1 VEYKQTKTFF
11 ALKEM
16 SKVKIIDKS
25 NIKNIKNE
33 RNLLSKLNHPF
44 IVNMHFS
51 FQNNNF
57 LYLVIDLLTGGD
69 LRYHFF
75 YKKFFSEVQ
84 TKFFISCVILGLE
97 YCHSNLIIHHDI
109 KPENI
114 ILDSHGYA
122 HIADFGIAKMQQPN
136 NAKETSGTLGYMAP
150 EVLFEKDHTT
160 VVDYFSLGAVCYE
173 FMNGQKPYI
182 GKTRKE
188 MKAKI
193 REKEIKLDKT
203 NLKEGWSLE
212 AADFINQLLKRS
224 PQKRLGYIGGI
235 IELKKHAWFKD
246 INWKDLYN
254 GLLKAPYVPF
264 GEDNFE
270 HSFCKTEEVIKED
283 TEQRYQEIM
292 KSIEYKNMFDDYY
305 YFNRYDAKT
314 QGLKML
320 YFNIHEKIYKAKPIS
335 RLNTGN
341 ITVNKKYQNMK
352 IPLKPGFKR
361 GMSPMG
367 AMPNKAF
374 NEANKFIIKRKNRSK
389 QKLEIPKLKLNG

>member
-1 VEYKQTKTFF
+1 
-11 ALKEM
+11 M

-69 LRYHFF
+69 LRYHLY
-75 YKKFFSEVQ
+75 YKKFFTEEQ

-109 KPENI
+109 KPENL

-136 NAKETSGTLGYMAP
+136 NAKEISGTLGYMAP

-160 VVDYFSLGAVCYE
+160 VADYFSLGVICYE
-173 FMNGQKPYI
+173 FMNGVKPYK

-188 MKAKI
+188 MKANI

-203 NLKEGWSLE
+203 NIKDGWSLE
-212 AADFINQLLKRS
+212 AADFINQLLKRQ
-224 PQKRLGYIGGI
+224 PFKRLGNNGGI
-235 IELKKHAWFKD
+235 SEVKKHVWLKD

-254 GLLKAPYVPF
+254 GIIKSPYIPF

-270 HSFCKTEEVIKED
+270 HSFCNAEDAKKED
-283 TEQRYQEIM
+283 TEQRYQKIM
-292 KSIEYKNMFDDYY
+292 NSNEYKTMFDDYY
-305 YFNRYDAKT
+305 YFNRYDVKT
-314 QGLKML
+314 QGLKVL
-320 YFNIHEKIYKAKPIS
+320 YFNIHEKIYKIKQMP
-335 RLNTGN
+335 RLNTGI

-352 IPLKPGFKR
+352 IPIKPGLKR
-361 GMSPMG
+361 GISPMG
-367 AMPNKAF
+367 TMPNKAF
-374 NEANKFIIKRKNRSK
+374 TEANNFIIKRKNRSK
-389 QKLEIPKLKLNG
+389 QKLEIPKLKLNS

>member
-1 VEYKQTKTFF
+1 
-11 ALKEM
+11 
-16 SKVKIIDKS
+16 
-25 NIKNIKNE
+25 
-33 RNLLSKLNHPF
+33 
-44 IVNMHFS
+44 
-51 FQNNNF
+51 
-57 LYLVIDLLTGGD
+57 
-69 LRYHFF
+69 
-75 YKKFFSEVQ
+75 
-84 TKFFISCVILGLE
+84 
-97 YCHSNLIIHHDI
+97 
-109 KPENI
+109 
-114 ILDSHGYA
+114 
-122 HIADFGIAKMQQPN
+122 
-136 NAKETSGTLGYMAP
+136 
-150 EVLFEKDHTT
+150 

-212 AADFINQLLKRS
+212 AADFINQLLKRA

-235 IELKKHAWFKD
+235 TELKKHAWFKD

>member
-1 VEYKQTKTFF
+1 
-11 ALKEM
+11 M

-69 LRYHFF
+69 LRYHFY

-84 TKFFISCVILGLE
+84 TKFFLSCVILGLE

-114 ILDSHGYA
+114 ILDEHGYA

-150 EVLFEKDHTT
+150 EVLFEKEHTT
-160 VVDYFSLGAVCYE
+160 ISDYFSLGVICYE
-173 FMNGQKPYI
+173 FMNGEKPYLA
-182 GKTRKE
+182 KTRKE
-188 MKAKI
+188 MKVKI
-193 REKEIKLDKT
+193 KEKEIKLDKT
-203 NLKEGWSLE
+203 NIKEGWSLE
-212 AADFINQLLKRS
+212 AADFINQLLKRQ
-224 PQKRLGYIGGI
+224 PQKRLGYTGGI
-235 IELKKHAWFKD
+235 TELKKHAWLKD

-254 GLLKAPYVPF
+254 GLLKAPYIPF
-264 GEDNFE
+264 GEENFE
-270 HSFCKTEEVIKED
+270 HSFCNAEEVKKED
-283 TEQRYQEIM
+283 TEKRYQEIM

-320 YFNIHEKIYKAKPIS
+320 YFNIHEKIYKVKRMP
-335 RLNTGN
+335 RLNTGR

-352 IPLKPGFKR
+352 IPIKPGLKR

-374 NEANKFIIKRKNRSK
+374 TEANKFIIKRKNRSK
-389 QKLEIPKLKLNG
+389 QKLDIPKLKLHD